1 MLITLNHHNSVN
13 GFLFAF
19 VVEDIKTQILND
31 LTILFVIKED
41 TGNICQEE
49 QVLHKLIKVNI

>member
-1 MLITLNHHNSVN
+1 MLITLNHHNSAN

-31 LTILFVIKED
+31 LTILFVKKED